1 MLNES
6 IDGKNRL
13 TNYPVVM
20 LSDILDP
27 RNHEGANN
35 PIPSIETEASAVIIT
50 ANPISDMYQT
60 PDVIQA
66 TIEDFSG
73 TNLMESNPV
82 SVKFWLSAKQSS
94 KDVPNSSLDQGLEHT
109 TCRQRLKERELEI
122 KRLASRIRHAGGLVT
137 DQIIQPS
144 FSFQA
149 ASLSNDEIR
158 KIAKIIETLEK
169 QISATKDHEEQ
180 LKRHND
186 VLLSQKASDQS
197 ETDEVATKLKQE
209 IQRQTSEKEKAEK
222 IISKEV
228 IDLEKLLK
236 GIELLQ
242 SAERDNIDCIGDKNE
257 CSRPHQVAIMLGQ
270 VFKGTGIICK
280 LRADIAKLEGDLK
293 RKIRDMKRQEQSLGK
308 AQAAQ
313 VNSEHGTAGDSLQ
326 KDLEA
331 KNSAIHKL
339 RQEVRAA
346 NLRISAYISEIDKL
360 KGDLET
366 KDSNVQDC
374 LAKCMF
380 LSISLVHSKT
390 PYNSLETGL
399 LACSGLSEP
408 ECEAGEGNDDNESF
422 NNIKTQRANQK
433 TPAPSSNM
441 LAPQAPKKRRKGER
455 LSTLK
460 VLQKESISFQ
470 YWPTDTKKLN
480 RPGF

>member
-6 IDGKNRL
+6 IDGESRL
-13 TNYPVVM
+13 INYTVVM
-20 LSDILDP
+20 LSEILDP
-27 RNHEGANN
+27 SNHEGADN
-35 PIPSIETEASAVIIT
+35 PIPSIETEASVVIIA
-50 ANPISDMYQT
+50 ANPISDIYQT
-60 PDVIQA
+60 PDFIQA

-73 TNLMESNPV
+73 NNLMESNPV

-94 KDVPNSSLDQGLEHT
+94 KYVPNSSLDQGLEHT

-122 KRLASRIRHAGGLVT
+122 KRLASRIMHAGGLVT

-149 ASLSNDEIR
+149 ASLSDDEIR
-158 KIAKIIETLEK
+158 RIAKIIEILEK
-169 QISATKDHEEQ
+169 QISATRDHEQQ

-186 VLLSQKASDQS
+186 VLLSQKASNQS

-209 IQRQTSEKEKAEK
+209 IQRRTFEKEKAEK

-228 IDLEKLLK
+228 IDLGKLLK
-236 GIELLQ
+236 GIELLH
-242 SAERDNIDCIGDKNE
+242 SAERDNTNCIRDKNE
-257 CSRPHQVAIMLGQ
+257 CSRPQQLAMMLGQ
-270 VFKGTGIICK
+270 VFRGTGIFCK
-280 LRADIAKLEGDLK
+280 LRADIAKLEDDLK
-293 RKIRDMKRQEQSLGK
+293 RKTRDMKRQEQSLGK

-326 KDLEA
+326 NDLEA

-339 RQEVRAA
+339 RQEVMAA
-346 NLRISAYISEIDKL
+346 ILRISAYISEIKKL

-366 KDSNVQDC
+366 KDSDLQDC

-380 LSISLVHSKT
+380 LSISFVHSKM
-390 PYNSLETGL
+390 PSNSLETGI
-399 LACSGLSEP
+399 LASSGLSEP
-408 ECEAGEGNDDNESF
+408 ECEAGEGNDDNEGF
-422 NNIKTQRANQK
+422 NNNKSQQANQK

-441 LAPQAPKKRRKGER
+441 LAQQAPKKRRKGER

-470 YWPTDTKKLN
+470 CWPTDTKRLN